1 MLSLAWKNNIP
12 PSEFPSKGE
21 NNVEM
26 MAGVL
31 PVCLADLTGFPVT
44 AKDSA
49 AFDLP
54 GG

>member
-1 MLSLAWKNNIP
+1 MKNIIP
-12 PSEFPSKGE
+12 PSKFPSKGE
-21 NNVEM
+21 NNVEV
-26 MAGVL
+26 MAGFL
-31 PVCLADLTGFPVT
+31 PVCLAVTGKPVNP